1 MTDFIPGMKRLCSFI
16 IPVLGSLFLSGCS
29 EDAENLYTN
38 RPAYFVY
45 QYVQSAPQLYTSLNN
60 PGEFSTIQLDRQQ
73 YVIRN
78 LAGETRINQTA
89 LASYSSFHLG
99 LAGFIV
105 GLPNIPDP
113 GAETS
118 RVVCY
123 DLACPNCYTQLMIS
137 ASLQLKENGKA
148 FCSRCSRTY
157 ELNNGGIIGKGEN
170 GSSLF
175 RYRITYDGKTVV
187 INNQ

>member
-1 MTDFIPGMKRLCSFI
+1 MKRLCSLI
-16 IPVLGSLFLSGCS
+16 ISVLGYLILSGCS

-73 YVIRN
+73 YIIRN

-105 GLPNIPDP
+105 GLPNIPEP

-148 FCSRCSRTY
+148 FCNRCSRTY
-157 ELNNGGIIGKGEN
+157 ELNNGGIIGNGES

-175 RYRITYDGKTVV
+175 RYRITYDGKTVI